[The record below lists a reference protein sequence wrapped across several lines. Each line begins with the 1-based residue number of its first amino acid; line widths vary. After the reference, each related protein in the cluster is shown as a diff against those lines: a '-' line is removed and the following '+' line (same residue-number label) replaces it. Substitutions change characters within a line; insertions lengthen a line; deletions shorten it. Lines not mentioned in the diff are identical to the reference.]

1 MRVLIACQ
9 YFTPEITA
17 GAMRMHAF
25 AAGLA
30 ERGHE
35 VEVIS
40 EVPSH
45 PAGVVAPGY
54 GGRLVDRR
62 EVDGFEVSYV
72 WVRTTPSKRARAR
85 LVNYASYAASAATA
99 GLFRKRA
106 DVILASSPPLSV
118 GSVGSVLAHRHRA
131 PWVLDVRD
139 LWPDAAVALGEV
151 SEGRLLRAS
160 QRLERRLYRRAAAI
174 TTTTEPFR
182 RAISERGGD
191 DKVTVIPNGTT
202 AEFLAIGTEEPD
214 RSLLDGDEDVFT
226 WTHAGNIGLFHGLET
241 AVAAAGELGE
251 GFRLILLGQGSR
263 RGQMEELARGLPPGA
278 VTFLDPVPP
287 ERAARLMRASDALLV
302 SLGSFPG
309 LEGMV
314 LSKLY
319 DSCAVGRPVVVAAP
333 GETRRVAEEAGAAL
347 CVSPGDPSALAGA
360 VRGLRDDRSMREGF
374 IQRARAFAEASSREA
389 GVERLEGVLSR
400 VTARVASARDGSH

>member
-1 MRVLIACQ
+1 MRVLVVCQ

-30 ERGHE
+30 DRGHE

-62 EVDGFEVSYV
+62 QVDGFEVSYV
-72 WVRTTPSKRARAR
+72 WVRATPSKRARAR
-85 LVNYASYAASAATA
+85 LANYATYAASAAGA
-99 GLFRKRA
+99 GLFRRRA

-118 GSVGSVLAHRHRA
+118 GSVGSLVARRHRV
-131 PWVLDVRD
+131 PWVLDIRD

-151 SEGRLLRAS
+151 GEGRLLRAS
-160 QRLERRLYRRAAAI
+160 QRLERRLYRRASAI

-182 RAISERGGD
+182 HAIEGRGGSG
-191 DKVTVIPNGTT
+191 KVTVIPNGTT
-202 AEFLAIGTEEPD
+202 AEFLAIGEQEPD
-214 RSLLDGDEDVFT
+214 PGAFERKENAFT
-226 WTHAGNIGLFHGLET
+226 WMHAGNIGLFHGLET
-241 AVAAAGELGE
+241 AVEAARELGD
-251 GFRLILLGQGSR
+251 GFRLVLLGQGSR
-263 RGQMEELARGLPPGA
+263 RAEMEERARKLPPGS
-278 VTFLDPVPP
+278 VVFMDPVPP
-287 ERAARLMRASDALLV
+287 DEAARLMRSSDALLV
-302 SLGSFPG
+302 SLGEFPG

-333 GETRRVAEEAGAAL
+333 GETRRVAEEAEAAL
-347 CVSPGDPSALAGA
+347 CVPPGDAGALAGA
-360 VRGLRDDRSMREGF
+360 VRRLQDDRALGERLARG
-374 IQRARAFAEASSREA
+374 ARAFAEANSRERGA
-389 GVERLEGVLSR
+389 ERMEGVLR
-400 VTARVASARDGSH
+400 QATARVASTRDGSR

>member
-1 MRVLIACQ
+1 MRVLIVCQ

-30 ERGHE
+30 DRGHE

-54 GGRLVDRR
+54 GGHLVDRR
-62 EVDGFEVSYV
+62 EMDGFEVSYV
-72 WVRTTPSKRARAR
+72 WVRATPSKRARAR
-85 LVNYASYAASAATA
+85 LVNYASFAASAAGA

-118 GSVGSVLAHRHRA
+118 GSVGSLLARRHRA

-151 SEGRLLRAS
+151 VEGRLLRAS
-160 QRLERRLYRRAAAI
+160 QRLEHRLYRRAAAV

-182 RAISERGGD
+182 REIEGRGGEG
-191 DKVTVIPNGTT
+191 KVTVIPNGTT
-202 AEFLAIGTEEPD
+202 AEFLAIGESEPD
-214 RSLLDGDEDVFT
+214 RGLLGSDEGVFT
-226 WTHAGNIGLFHGLET
+226 WMHAGNIGLFHGLET
-241 AVAAAGELGE
+241 AVEAARELGE
-251 GFRLILLGQGSR
+251 GFRLVLLGQGSR
-263 RGQMEELARGLPPGA
+263 RAEMESLAREVPRGT
-278 VTFLDPVPP
+278 VVFMEPVPP

-302 SLGSFPG
+302 SLGQFPG

-333 GETRRVAEEAGAAL
+333 GETRRVAEEAGAAR
-347 CVSPGDPSALAGA
+347 VRPPGGPNRAGGGRA
-360 VRGLRDDRSMREGF
+360 PASGRSRPARAHRERRPRLRGREF
-374 IQRARAFAEASSREA
+374 TRARRRAD
-389 GVERLEGVLSR
+389 GTR
-400 VTARVASARDGSH
+400 VKSGDGPS